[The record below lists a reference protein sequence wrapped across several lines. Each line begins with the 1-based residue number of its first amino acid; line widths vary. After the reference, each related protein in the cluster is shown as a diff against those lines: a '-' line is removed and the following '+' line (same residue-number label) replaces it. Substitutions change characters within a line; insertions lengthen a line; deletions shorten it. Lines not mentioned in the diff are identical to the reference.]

1 MGNTHD
7 TEVARIEADYI
18 HTKYRTNEDYR
29 WGYTNDRG
37 PETWW
42 IYYPSASGGMQSPID
57 IVTEEVLFDPELR
70 HNPLQICYTRASATA
85 VTTDDEGEEG
95 GASGGRESMTLVNTG
110 NTARININNAS
121 SYICGGP
128 CKDHN
133 YVLEQIHLHWGE
145 EDDEGSEHLINSHP
159 YAAELHLVHWNEDLY
174 DSYEEAVKREDGI
187 VIIAVF
193 VKISEERS
201 NRGLASITE
210 LMEDIAYREQSTPL
224 PSVSAKTFLPD
235 DTNNYWTY
243 KGSFTTPPCY
253 ETVTW
258 ILMHETI
265 PITSRTLAAFRELR
279 SYCENEVRPDDE
291 SDGLIE
297 HNTRPLQPSGT
308 RRIYTSEDHHHDH
321 HMLAGEGYED
331 PFRQATTFS
340 RGSAFPECGVV
351 VVRQCGRA

>member
-7 TEVARIEADYI
+7 TEIARIEADFI

-29 WGYTNDRG
+29 WGYTNERG

-57 IVTEEVLFDPELR
+57 IQTEEVLWDPELT
-70 HNPLQICYTRASATA
+70 HNKLQICYSRPARPPSS
-85 VTTDDEGEEG
+85 DDEDQEG
-95 GASGGRESMTLVNTG
+95 GASGGKETLTLVNTG
-110 NTARININNAS
+110 NTARINIGNAS

-128 CKDHN
+128 CRDHSF
-133 YVLEQIHLHWGE
+133 VLEQIHLHWGE
-145 EDDEGSEHLINSHP
+145 DDGEGSEHLINSHTF
-159 YAAELHLVHWNEDLY
+159 AAELHLVHWNEDLY

-201 NRGLASITE
+201 NRGLLCMADVV
-210 LMEDIAYREQSTPL
+210 EDIAYREQSASLSSSLETK
-224 PSVSAKTFLPD
+224 AFLPE
-235 DTNNYWTY
+235 DTSKYWTY
-243 KGSFTTPPCY
+243 KGSFTTPPCF

-258 ILMHETI
+258 IIMQESI
-265 PITSRTLAAFRELR
+265 PVTSRTLSRFRELK
-279 SYCENEVRPDDE
+279 SYCENEVRPDE
-291 SDGLIE
+291 EFDGLIGR
-297 HNTRPLQPSGT
+297 NCRPLQPAGT

-321 HMLAGEGYED
+321 HHMIAGEDD
-331 PFRQATTFS
+331 PFRTSAVA

-351 VVRQCGRA
+351 VLRQCGRA